1 MKCTTLGVTTALAS
15 AAAGTVGA
23 GAAPGEAGRSPSLPV
38 WPRASNSSPV
48 TSCGTPTAPSTCV
61 STGPSTADLY
71 GASSAQH
78 AAVDRAQPAVK

>member
-15 AAAGTVGA
+15 AAAGTVGTKY
-23 GAAPGEAGRSPSLPV
+23 AAAR
-38 WPRASNSSPV
+38 
-48 TSCGTPTAPSTCV
+48 TGTLAA
-61 STGPSTADLY
+61 TADLY